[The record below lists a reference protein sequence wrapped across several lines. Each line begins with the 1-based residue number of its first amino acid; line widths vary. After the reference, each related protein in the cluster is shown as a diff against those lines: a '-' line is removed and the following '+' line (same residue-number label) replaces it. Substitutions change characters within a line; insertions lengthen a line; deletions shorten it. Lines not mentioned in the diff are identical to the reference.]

1 MDYIYGKLNETV
13 KEVRYSGIS
22 TSTVDVEVDNTKNTI
37 TAKLK
42 NLPTEDGEYILK
54 ANVTNGEV
62 ILHWELQE

>member
-42 NLPTEDGEYILK
+42 NLPAEDGEYILK